1 MHAAVFV
8 DFENLFLSLKNRE
21 ELSGLRIRELSLGI
35 LDHLKERLSQDK
47 APMVLGRSY
56 AAFDT
61 YPGMEVAHDL
71 ALMGFDPQYVLV
83 GHAGKNSADVQ
94 LACDVCRVLY
104 RRPDIDAIV
113 IVSGDRDF
121 IPIARQ
127 VLEENRELRVVAIPD
142 STSGDLRMRVG
153 KDRFWNALDLIDVDR
168 SSRGGVASAAG
179 SGGDAEQPAADPAG
193 GSGGGA
199 EDSHKAAIV
208 GHIPVT
214 WRTDELP
221 KDDHIAERLQECVEL
236 ILRSQARH
244 GSSEVWLSPFLKGP
258 MSQHFSGLV
267 HPERRALINELR
279 LRGAIQIEER
289 ENQYADHPY
298 SVIVLDPANPLVRTA
313 ADRVK
318 QNDDPNWCIASY
330 HVSLSSAARSRSAA
344 LLARRSRSATS
355 SSLATALSRTRR
367 SCSSSS
373 ARSASRPRT
382 AAPNS
387 VASATRSA
395 GTPRSTTVT
404 RRSPRAAAPSRPT
417 PDATASSLASRTGR

>member
-8 DFENLFLSLKNRE
+8 DFENLFLSLKGRE

-35 LDHLKERLSQDK
+35 LEQLKQRLHLDK

-153 KDRFWNALDLIDVDR
+153 ADRFWNALDLIEVEDGPSKTLSEVNLG
-168 SSRGGVASAAG
+168 SSPGDPGAAS
-179 SGGDAEQPAADPAG
+179 SGDMSAEE
-193 GSGGGA
+193 SE
-199 EDSHKAAIV
+199 EDHSASIV

-214 WRTDELP
+214 WSVDEQS
-221 KDDHIAERLQECVEL
+221 DGSDVGQRLDQCIDL
-236 ILRSQARH
+236 ILRAQVRH

-258 MSQHFSGLV
+258 MSHHFSGLV

-279 LRGAIQIEER
+279 HRGVIQIEER

-298 SVIVLDPANPLVRTA
+298 SVIVLDQAHPMVTVA
-313 ADRVK
+313 
-318 QNDDPNWCIASY
+318 
-330 HVSLSSAARSRSAA
+330 AARAQKQDESH
-344 LLARRSRSATS
+344 
-355 SSLATALSRTRR
+355 
-367 SCSSSS
+367 
-373 ARSASRPRT
+373 
-382 AAPNS
+382 
-387 VASATRSA
+387 
-395 GTPRSTTVT
+395 
-404 RRSPRAAAPSRPT
+404 
-417 PDATASSLASRTGR
+417 

>member
-8 DFENLFLSLKNRE
+8 DFENLFLSLKGRE
-21 ELSGLRIRELSLGI
+21 ELSGFRIRELSLGI
-35 LDHLKERLSQDK
+35 LEQLKQRLHTDK

-153 KDRFWNALDLIDVDR
+153 ADRFWNALDLISVEKPEPKPAAEPAAQPVENGQP
-168 SSRGGVASAAG
+168 SEAVEGVAG
-179 SGGDAEQPAADPAG
+179 EELDE
-193 GSGGGA
+193 
-199 EDSHKAAIV
+199 HKAAIV

-221 KDDHIAERLQECVEL
+221 TDAHVAQRLDQCVEL
-236 ILRSQARH
+236 ILRAQVRH

-258 MSQHFSGLV
+258 MSHHFSGLV

-279 LRGAIQIEER
+279 HRGVIQIEER

-298 SVIVLDPANPLVRTA
+298 SVIVIDQTHPMVTVAAERTKKQDEAN
-313 ADRVK
+313 
-318 QNDDPNWCIASY
+318 
-330 HVSLSSAARSRSAA
+330 
-344 LLARRSRSATS
+344 
-355 SSLATALSRTRR
+355 
-367 SCSSSS
+367 
-373 ARSASRPRT
+373 
-382 AAPNS
+382 
-387 VASATRSA
+387 
-395 GTPRSTTVT
+395 
-404 RRSPRAAAPSRPT
+404 
-417 PDATASSLASRTGR
+417 

>member
-35 LDHLKERLSQDK
+35 LEQLKERLHKDK

-104 RRPDIDAIV
+104 RRPDIDAVV

-153 KDRFWNALDLIDVDR
+153 KDRFWNALDLIDV
-168 SSRGGVASAAG
+168 
-179 SGGDAEQPAADPAG
+179 ETPPKPAAPAPA
-193 GSGGGA
+193 SNGA
-199 EDSHKAAIV
+199 SEAPPAEGAAPAKEEKPEDEDTHKAAIV

-221 KDDHIAERLQECVEL
+221 QDAHVGERLDQCVEL
-236 ILRSQARH
+236 ILRAQVRH

-279 LRGAIQIEER
+279 HRGVIRIEER

-298 SVIVLDPANPLVRTA
+298 SVIVLDPAHPMV
-313 ADRVK
+313 
-318 QNDDPNWCIASY
+318 
-330 HVSLSSAARSRSAA
+330 
-344 LLARRSRSATS
+344 
-355 SSLATALSRTRR
+355 
-367 SCSSSS
+367 
-373 ARSASRPRT
+373 
-382 AAPNS
+382 
-387 VASATRSA
+387 
-395 GTPRSTTVT
+395 
-404 RRSPRAAAPSRPT
+404 RAASE
-417 PDATASSLASRTGR
+417 RTKKRDESN

>member
-21 ELSGLRIRELSLGI
+21 ELNGQRIRELCLGI
-35 LDHLKERLSQDK
+35 LEHLKARLQADK

-71 ALMGFDPQYVLV
+71 ALMGFDPQYVLT

-153 KDRFWNALDLIDVDR
+153 GERFWNALELIGDELRQSGKRPEAGPAQPSPDVAR
-168 SSRGGVASAAG
+168 AAEANG
-179 SGGDAEQPAADPAG
+179 PAPTHGGDQSVVVPERPARP
-193 GSGGGA
+193 
-199 EDSHKAAIV
+199 KAAII

-214 WRTDELP
+214 WRTADEPSHEVDLQ
-221 KDDHIAERLQECVEL
+221 DRLQQCVDL
-236 ILRSQARH
+236 ILRSQSRH
-244 GSSEVWLSPFLKGP
+244 GSAEVWLSPFLKGP

-267 HPERRALINELR
+267 HPERRALVNELR
-279 LRGAIQIEER
+279 HRGVIRIEER
-289 ENQYADHPY
+289 ANQYADHPY
-298 SVIVLDPANPLVRTA
+298 SVIVLDVAHPMVVA
-313 ADRVK
+313 AVDRAKKREEVK
-318 QNDDPNWCIASY
+318 
-330 HVSLSSAARSRSAA
+330 
-344 LLARRSRSATS
+344 
-355 SSLATALSRTRR
+355 
-367 SCSSSS
+367 
-373 ARSASRPRT
+373 
-382 AAPNS
+382 
-387 VASATRSA
+387 
-395 GTPRSTTVT
+395 
-404 RRSPRAAAPSRPT
+404 
-417 PDATASSLASRTGR
+417 

>member
-21 ELSGLRIRELSLGI
+21 ELGGQRIRDLCLGI
-35 LDHLKERLSQDK
+35 LEHLKARLHADK

-71 ALMGFDPQYVLV
+71 ALMGFDPQYVLT
-83 GHAGKNSADVQ
+83 GHGGKNSADVQ

-153 KDRFWNALDLIDVDR
+153 GDRFWNALDLIAVDHR
-168 SSRGGVASAAG
+168 HGNGNGNGSASAPTVAGSAVASALGGGANGPG
-179 SGGDAEQPAADPAG
+179 SGGDQERPAHG
-193 GSGGGA
+193 LGA
-199 EDSHKAAIV
+199 SLDDGKGDRLRHGKAAIV

-214 WRTDELP
+214 WRTE
-221 KDDHIAERLQECVEL
+221 DDALADSQQLERLQQCLDL
-236 ILRSQARH
+236 ILRSQVRH
-244 GSSEVWLSPFLKGP
+244 GSAEVWLSPFLKGP

-279 LRGAIQIEER
+279 HRGAIRIEER
-289 ENQYADHPY
+289 ANQYADHPY
-298 SVIVLDPANPLVRTA
+298 SVIVLEESHAMV
-313 ADRVK
+313 V
-318 QNDDPNWCIASY
+318 
-330 HVSLSSAARSRSAA
+330 AARDR
-344 LLARRSRSATS
+344 ARRREE
-355 SSLATALSRTRR
+355 
-367 SCSSSS
+367 
-373 ARSASRPRT
+373 
-382 AAPNS
+382 
-387 VASATRSA
+387 VK
-395 GTPRSTTVT
+395 
-404 RRSPRAAAPSRPT
+404 
-417 PDATASSLASRTGR
+417 

>member
-35 LDHLKERLSQDK
+35 LDHLKQRLSQDK

-153 KDRFWNALDLIDVDR
+153 KDRFWNALDLIDAGPAVQEPPGVVDP
-168 SSRGGVASAAG
+168 VAAG
-179 SGGDAEQPAADPAG
+179 ASEEPALERPPSSGDAAPDE
-193 GSGGGA
+193 
-199 EDSHKAAIV
+199 HKAEIV

-221 KDDHIAERLQECVEL
+221 KDDHIGERLSECVDL
-236 ILRSQARH
+236 ILRAQARH

-279 LRGAIQIEER
+279 LRGAIRIEER

-298 SVIVLDPANPLVRTA
+298 SVIVLDPVHPMV
-313 ADRVK
+313 
-318 QNDDPNWCIASY
+318 
-330 HVSLSSAARSRSAA
+330 
-344 LLARRSRSATS
+344 
-355 SSLATALSRTRR
+355 
-367 SCSSSS
+367 
-373 ARSASRPRT
+373 RSASE
-382 AAPNS
+382 
-387 VASATRSA
+387 
-395 GTPRSTTVT
+395 
-404 RRSPRAAAPSRPT
+404 RAKKSE
-417 PDATASSLASRTGR
+417 DQN

>member
-8 DFENLFLSLKNRE
+8 DFENLFLSLKGRE

-35 LDHLKERLSQDK
+35 LEQLKQRLHSDK

-153 KDRFWNALDLIDVDR
+153 ADRFWNALDLINVEKPAPKPSVETLVSGEVVVQGEALDVDVVDV
-168 SSRGGVASAAG
+168 GEVA
-179 SGGDAEQPAADPAG
+179 PV
-193 GSGGGA
+193 
-199 EDSHKAAIV
+199 HKAAIV

-221 KDDHIAERLQECVEL
+221 QDDHIAERLSQCVEL
-236 ILRSQARH
+236 ILRAQVRH

-258 MSQHFSGLV
+258 MSHHFSGLV

-279 LRGAIQIEER
+279 HRGVIQIEER

-298 SVIVLDPANPLVRTA
+298 SVIVLDQNHPMVTVTA
-313 ADRVK
+313 E
-318 QNDDPNWCIASY
+318 
-330 HVSLSSAARSRSAA
+330 
-344 LLARRSRSATS
+344 
-355 SSLATALSRTRR
+355 RTRKHDE
-367 SCSSSS
+367 
-373 ARSASRPRT
+373 A
-382 AAPNS
+382 N
-387 VASATRSA
+387 
-395 GTPRSTTVT
+395 
-404 RRSPRAAAPSRPT
+404 
-417 PDATASSLASRTGR
+417 

>member
-21 ELSGLRIRELSLGI
+21 ELTGQRIRDLCLGI
-35 LDHLKERLSQDK
+35 LEHLKARLHADK

-71 ALMGFDPQYVLV
+71 ALMGFDPQYVLT

-153 KDRFWNALDLIDVDR
+153 ADRFWNALDLIGDEVRSHRQAMDQASSAPVSVVTSALPLEPMAKSVPGAGAANGQSEHSTDDR
-168 SSRGGVASAAG
+168 LERAARNR
-179 SGGDAEQPAADPAG
+179 
-193 GSGGGA
+193 
-199 EDSHKAAIV
+199 AAIV

-214 WRTDELP
+214 WRTADDLP
-221 KDDHIAERLQECVEL
+221 HDGEVGERLAQCIDL
-236 ILRSQARH
+236 ILRAQVRH
-244 GSSEVWLSPFLKGP
+244 GSAEVWLSPFLKGP

-267 HPERRALINELR
+267 HPERRALVNELR
-279 LRGAIQIEER
+279 HRGVIRIEER

-298 SVIVLDPANPLVRTA
+298 SVIVLDA
-313 ADRVK
+313 AHPMVVAAQERAKKREEVK
-318 QNDDPNWCIASY
+318 
-330 HVSLSSAARSRSAA
+330 
-344 LLARRSRSATS
+344 
-355 SSLATALSRTRR
+355 
-367 SCSSSS
+367 
-373 ARSASRPRT
+373 
-382 AAPNS
+382 
-387 VASATRSA
+387 
-395 GTPRSTTVT
+395 
-404 RRSPRAAAPSRPT
+404 
-417 PDATASSLASRTGR
+417 

>member
-8 DFENLFLSLKNRE
+8 DFENLFLSLKGRE

-35 LDHLKERLSQDK
+35 LEQLKARLHK
-47 APMVLGRSY
+47 EKTPMVLGRSY

-104 RRPDIDAIV
+104 RRPDIDEIV

-127 VLEENRELRVVAIPD
+127 VLEENRELRVVSIPD

-153 KDRFWNALDLIDVDR
+153 ADRFWNALDLIDVDKPEPKLPAAPAPDKVAAA
-168 SSRGGVASAAG
+168 SNGAEAASA
-179 SGGDAEQPAADPAG
+179 SPPAADT
-193 GSGGGA
+193 A
-199 EDSHKAAIV
+199 EDPDEHKAAIV

-221 KDDHIAERLQECVEL
+221 ADSHVTERLNQCVEL
-236 ILRSQARH
+236 ILRAQVRH
-244 GSSEVWLSPFLKGP
+244 GSTEVWLSPFLKGP
-258 MSQHFSGLV
+258 MSHHFSGLV

-279 LRGAIQIEER
+279 HRGVIQIEER

-298 SVIVLDPANPLVRTA
+298 SVIVVDSTHPMVT
-313 ADRVK
+313 
-318 QNDDPNWCIASY
+318 
-330 HVSLSSAARSRSAA
+330 
-344 LLARRSRSATS
+344 SATE
-355 SSLATALSRTRR
+355 R
-367 SCSSSS
+367 SKKQDE
-373 ARSASRPRT
+373 A
-382 AAPNS
+382 N
-387 VASATRSA
+387 
-395 GTPRSTTVT
+395 
-404 RRSPRAAAPSRPT
+404 
-417 PDATASSLASRTGR
+417 

>member
-8 DFENLFLSLKNRE
+8 DFENLFLSLKSRE
-21 ELSGLRIRELSLGI
+21 ELTGHRIRDLCLGI
-35 LDHLKERLSQDK
+35 LENLKARLHADK

-153 KDRFWNALDLIDVDR
+153 GERFWNALDLMGVEARVVTRPDAGSSMPAATTDVPISISLPQADAN
-168 SSRGGVASAAG
+168 GVGADVGVDAGADAAG
-179 SGGDAEQPAADPAG
+179 SERGKVPR
-193 GSGGGA
+193 
-199 EDSHKAAIV
+199 AAIV

-214 WRTDELP
+214 WRTAEELP
-221 KDDHIAERLQECVEL
+221 ADSELGERLQECIEL
-236 ILRSQARH
+236 ILRAQVRH
-244 GSSEVWLSPFLKGP
+244 GSQEVWLSPFLKGP

-279 LRGAIQIEER
+279 HRGVIRIEER

-298 SVIVLDPANPLVRTA
+298 SVIVLDSAHPMVQVAIERA
-313 ADRVK
+313 KRREEVK
-318 QNDDPNWCIASY
+318 
-330 HVSLSSAARSRSAA
+330 
-344 LLARRSRSATS
+344 
-355 SSLATALSRTRR
+355 
-367 SCSSSS
+367 
-373 ARSASRPRT
+373 
-382 AAPNS
+382 
-387 VASATRSA
+387 
-395 GTPRSTTVT
+395 
-404 RRSPRAAAPSRPT
+404 
-417 PDATASSLASRTGR
+417 

>member
-8 DFENLFLSLKNRE
+8 DFENLFLSLKGRE
-21 ELSGLRIRELSLGI
+21 ELSGLRIRELALGI
-35 LDHLKERLSQDK
+35 LEQLKARLHKDK

-104 RRPDIDAIV
+104 RRPDIDEIV

-127 VLEENRELRVVAIPD
+127 VLEENRELRVVSIPD

-153 KDRFWNALDLIDVDR
+153 ADRFWNALDLIDVDK
-168 SSRGGVASAAG
+168 SEPKLPAAPAPDKVAAASNGVDAASA
-179 SGGDAEQPAADPAG
+179 SPPAADT
-193 GSGGGA
+193 A
-199 EDSHKAAIV
+199 EDPDEHKAAIV

-221 KDDHIAERLQECVEL
+221 ADSHVTERLDQCVEL
-236 ILRSQARH
+236 ILRAQVRH
-244 GSSEVWLSPFLKGP
+244 GSTEVWLSPFLKGP
-258 MSQHFSGLV
+258 MSHHFSGLV

-279 LRGAIQIEER
+279 HRGVIQIEER

-298 SVIVLDPANPLVRTA
+298 SVIVVNSTHSMVT
-313 ADRVK
+313 
-318 QNDDPNWCIASY
+318 
-330 HVSLSSAARSRSAA
+330 
-344 LLARRSRSATS
+344 SATE
-355 SSLATALSRTRR
+355 R
-367 SCSSSS
+367 SKKQDEV
-373 ARSASRPRT
+373 
-382 AAPNS
+382 N
-387 VASATRSA
+387 
-395 GTPRSTTVT
+395 
-404 RRSPRAAAPSRPT
+404 
-417 PDATASSLASRTGR
+417 

>member
-21 ELSGLRIRELSLGI
+21 ELSGQRIRDLCLGI
-35 LDHLKERLSQDK
+35 LEHLKARLHADK

-71 ALMGFDPQYVLV
+71 ALMGFDPQYVLT

-153 KDRFWNALDLIDVDR
+153 TERFWNALDLIGAEAR
-168 SSRGGVASAAG
+168 PQPKAPAA
-179 SGGDAEQPAADPAG
+179 AAAAAAAPAATPAADANALPVHNGNGNG
-193 GSGGGA
+193 GNGHAANGDELRLDRTA
-199 EDSHKAAIV
+199 RAKAAIV

-214 WRTDELP
+214 WRTADELP
-221 KDDHIAERLQECVEL
+221 HDAEVVERLAQCIDL
-236 ILRSQARH
+236 ILRSQVRH
-244 GSSEVWLSPFLKGP
+244 GSPEVWLSPFLKGP

-267 HPERRALINELR
+267 HPERRALVNELR
-279 LRGAIQIEER
+279 HRGVIRIEER

-298 SVIVLDPANPLVRTA
+298 SVIVLDA
-313 ADRVK
+313 AHPMV
-318 QNDDPNWCIASY
+318 
-330 HVSLSSAARSRSAA
+330 VAAHE
-344 LLARRSRSATS
+344 
-355 SSLATALSRTRR
+355 
-367 SCSSSS
+367 
-373 ARSASRPRT
+373 
-382 AAPNS
+382 
-387 VASATRSA
+387 
-395 GTPRSTTVT
+395 
-404 RRSPRAAAPSRPT
+404 RAKKREEIK
-417 PDATASSLASRTGR
+417 

>member
-35 LDHLKERLSQDK
+35 LEQLKARLHKDK

-153 KDRFWNALDLIDVDR
+153 ADRFWNALDLIDVEKPEPKPAVPAAN
-168 SSRGGVASAAG
+168 GEVAG
-179 SGGDAEQPAADPAG
+179 SGEAAAAP
-193 GSGGGA
+193 SA
-199 EDSHKAAIV
+199 EDGHDPEDPHKAAIV

-221 KDDHIAERLQECVEL
+221 QDAHVGERLHQCVEL
-236 ILRSQARH
+236 ILRAQVRH

-279 LRGAIQIEER
+279 HRGVIQIEER

-298 SVIVLDPANPLVRTA
+298 SVIVLDETHPMV
-313 ADRVK
+313 V
-318 QNDDPNWCIASY
+318 
-330 HVSLSSAARSRSAA
+330 
-344 LLARRSRSATS
+344 
-355 SSLATALSRTRR
+355 
-367 SCSSSS
+367 
-373 ARSASRPRT
+373 
-382 AAPNS
+382 
-387 VASATRSA
+387 
-395 GTPRSTTVT
+395 
-404 RRSPRAAAPSRPT
+404 AAAE
-417 PDATASSLASRTGR
+417 RTKKHDEAN

>member
-21 ELSGLRIRELSLGI
+21 ELNGQRTRELCLAI
-35 LDHLKERLSQDK
+35 LEHLKARLQVDK
-47 APMVLGRSY
+47 APMVIGRSY

-71 ALMGFDPQYVLV
+71 ALMGFDPQYVLT

-153 KDRFWNALDLIDVDR
+153 AERFWNALDLIGAEPRPVVQAQA
-168 SSRGGVASAAG
+168 VAG
-179 SGGDAEQPAADPAG
+179 PAEQSPDGAAPATVAEI
-193 GSGGGA
+193 GSNGA
-199 EDSHKAAIV
+199 SPVEDAKAAVERSARARAAIV

-214 WRTDELP
+214 WRTAEELP
-221 KDDHIAERLQECVEL
+221 KEHEIGDRLVQCVDL
-236 ILRSQARH
+236 ILRAQVRH
-244 GSSEVWLSPFLKGP
+244 GSPEVWLSPFLKGP
-258 MSQHFSGLV
+258 MSHHFSGLV
-267 HPERRALINELR
+267 HPERRALVNELR
-279 LRGAIQIEER
+279 HRGVIRIEER

-298 SVIVLDPANPLVRTA
+298 SVIVLDPAHAMV
-313 ADRVK
+313 
-318 QNDDPNWCIASY
+318 
-330 HVSLSSAARSRSAA
+330 
-344 LLARRSRSATS
+344 
-355 SSLATALSRTRR
+355 
-367 SCSSSS
+367 
-373 ARSASRPRT
+373 
-382 AAPNS
+382 
-387 VASATRSA
+387 
-395 GTPRSTTVT
+395 
-404 RRSPRAAAPSRPT
+404 AAAVER
-417 PDATASSLASRTGR
+417 AKKREEAK

>member
-8 DFENLFLSLKNRE
+8 DFENLFLSLKGRE
-21 ELSGLRIRELSLGI
+21 ELGGLRIRELSLGI
-35 LDHLKERLSQDK
+35 LEQLKERLYKDK

-104 RRPDIDAIV
+104 RRPDIDEIV

-127 VLEENRELRVVAIPD
+127 VLEENRELRVVSIPD
-142 STSGDLRMRVG
+142 NTSGDLRMRVG
-153 KDRFWNALDLIDVDR
+153 ADRFWNALDLIDVDK
-168 SSRGGVASAAG
+168 SEPKLPAAPVPDKVAAASNGAEAASA
-179 SGGDAEQPAADPAG
+179 SPLAADT
-193 GSGGGA
+193 A
-199 EDSHKAAIV
+199 EDPAEHKAAIV

-221 KDDHIAERLQECVEL
+221 ADSHVTDRLNQCVEL
-236 ILRSQARH
+236 ILRAQVRH
-244 GSSEVWLSPFLKGP
+244 GSTEVWLSPFLKGP
-258 MSQHFSGLV
+258 MSHHFSGLV

-279 LRGAIQIEER
+279 HRGVIQIEER

-298 SVIVLDPANPLVRTA
+298 SVIVVDSTHPMVT
-313 ADRVK
+313 
-318 QNDDPNWCIASY
+318 
-330 HVSLSSAARSRSAA
+330 
-344 LLARRSRSATS
+344 SATE
-355 SSLATALSRTRR
+355 RTQKQDE
-367 SCSSSS
+367 
-373 ARSASRPRT
+373 A
-382 AAPNS
+382 N
-387 VASATRSA
+387 
-395 GTPRSTTVT
+395 
-404 RRSPRAAAPSRPT
+404 
-417 PDATASSLASRTGR
+417 

>member
-21 ELSGLRIRELSLGI
+21 ELTGQRIRDLCLGI
-35 LDHLKERLSQDK
+35 LEHLKARLHADK

-71 ALMGFDPQYVLV
+71 ALMGFDPQYVLT

-153 KDRFWNALDLIDVDR
+153 SERFWNALELIGVE
-168 SSRGGVASAAG
+168 SRGAQKPAVAEATETAAASGAVPAAAVAAPPSNGQAAAAAAG
-179 SGGDAEQPAADPAG
+179 SANGQAEHPSHAEEIARLERAARSRA
-193 GSGGGA
+193 S
-199 EDSHKAAIV
+199 IV

-214 WRTDELP
+214 WRTADELP
-221 KDDHIAERLQECVEL
+221 HESELAERLAQCIDL
-236 ILRSQARH
+236 ILRAQIRH
-244 GSSEVWLSPFLKGP
+244 GSPEVWLSPFLKGP

-267 HPERRALINELR
+267 HPERRALVNELR
-279 LRGAIQIEER
+279 HRGIIRIEER
-289 ENQYADHPY
+289 ANQYADHPY
-298 SVIVLDPANPLVRTA
+298 SVIVLDA
-313 ADRVK
+313 AHPMVVAAQERAKKREEVK
-318 QNDDPNWCIASY
+318 
-330 HVSLSSAARSRSAA
+330 
-344 LLARRSRSATS
+344 
-355 SSLATALSRTRR
+355 
-367 SCSSSS
+367 
-373 ARSASRPRT
+373 
-382 AAPNS
+382 
-387 VASATRSA
+387 
-395 GTPRSTTVT
+395 
-404 RRSPRAAAPSRPT
+404 
-417 PDATASSLASRTGR
+417 

>member
-35 LDHLKERLSQDK
+35 LEHLKERLREDK

-153 KDRFWNALDLIDVDR
+153 KERFWNALDLIEERD
-168 SSRGGVASAAG
+168 GAG
-179 SGGDAEQPAADPAG
+179 PRKEPADP
-193 GSGGGA
+193 GA
-199 EDSHKAAIV
+199 AVAANGTASPEELAATAENSEESDEHKAAIV

-221 KDDHIAERLQECVEL
+221 QDVHLSERLQQCVEL
-236 ILRSQARH
+236 ILRAQVRH

-279 LRGAIQIEER
+279 HRGVIRIEER

-298 SVIVLDPANPLVRTA
+298 SVIVLDQAHPMV
-313 ADRVK
+313 VEG
-318 QNDDPNWCIASY
+318 
-330 HVSLSSAARSRSAA
+330 VE
-344 LLARRSRSATS
+344 
-355 SSLATALSRTRR
+355 
-367 SCSSSS
+367 
-373 ARSASRPRT
+373 
-382 AAPNS
+382 
-387 VASATRSA
+387 
-395 GTPRSTTVT
+395 
-404 RRSPRAAAPSRPT
+404 RAKKRDEVHGS
-417 PDATASSLASRTGR
+417 

>member
-8 DFENLFLSLKNRE
+8 DFENLFLSLKGRE
-21 ELSGLRIRELSLGI
+21 ELGGLRIRELSLGI
-35 LDHLKERLSQDK
+35 LQQLKERLHKDK

-83 GHAGKNSADVQ
+83 GHAGKNSADIQ

-153 KDRFWNALDLIDVDR
+153 SDRFWNALDLIDVKASEGDVVMPSATNGSVPR
-168 SSRGGVASAAG
+168 VDATASGVAATADGEDESHAA
-179 SGGDAEQPAADPAG
+179 S
-193 GSGGGA
+193 
-199 EDSHKAAIV
+199 IV

-221 KDDHIAERLQECVEL
+221 QDAQVEERLDQCVEL
-236 ILRSQARH
+236 ILRAQVRH
-244 GSSEVWLSPFLKGP
+244 GSLEVWLSPFLKGP

-279 LRGAIQIEER
+279 HRGVIQIEER

-298 SVIVLDPANPLVRTA
+298 SVIVVDQDHELVTA
-313 ADRVK
+313 A
-318 QNDDPNWCIASY
+318 AE
-330 HVSLSSAARSRSAA
+330 
-344 LLARRSRSATS
+344 
-355 SSLATALSRTRR
+355 RTRK
-367 SCSSSS
+367 
-373 ARSASRPRT
+373 AEEA
-382 AAPNS
+382 N
-387 VASATRSA
+387 
-395 GTPRSTTVT
+395 
-404 RRSPRAAAPSRPT
+404 
-417 PDATASSLASRTGR
+417 

>member
-1 MHAAVFV
+1 MSSSPMHAAVFV

-21 ELSGLRIRELSLGI
+21 ELTGHRIRDLCVGI
-35 LDHLKERLSQDK
+35 LENLKERMRAEK
-47 APMVLGRSY
+47 APMVFGRSY

-104 RRPDIDAIV
+104 RRPDIDELV

-153 KDRFWNALDLIDVDR
+153 AERFWNALDLIGAGER
-168 SSRGGVASAAG
+168 NGKRGPVPGAARPAVLAAVGEPAMVA
-179 SGGDAEQPAADPAG
+179 E
-193 GSGGGA
+193 GA
-199 EDSHKAAIV
+199 EGELTGEAAERANDDRATKARAAIV

-214 WRTDELP
+214 WRTADELP
-221 KDDHIAERLQECVEL
+221 ADDVAERLNQCVDL
-236 ILRSQARH
+236 ILRSQVRH

-267 HPERRALINELR
+267 HPERRALVNELR
-279 LRGAIQIEER
+279 HRGVIRIEER

-298 SVIVLDPANPLVRTA
+298 SVIVLDSAHPMVVA
-313 ADRVK
+313 AVE
-318 QNDDPNWCIASY
+318 
-330 HVSLSSAARSRSAA
+330 
-344 LLARRSRSATS
+344 
-355 SSLATALSRTRR
+355 
-367 SCSSSS
+367 
-373 ARSASRPRT
+373 
-382 AAPNS
+382 
-387 VASATRSA
+387 
-395 GTPRSTTVT
+395 
-404 RRSPRAAAPSRPT
+404 RAKKRDEPK
-417 PDATASSLASRTGR
+417 

>member
-21 ELSGLRIRELSLGI
+21 ELGGQRIRDLCLGI
-35 LDHLKERLSQDK
+35 LEHLKARLHADK

-71 ALMGFDPQYVLV
+71 ALMGFDPQYVLT

-104 RRPDIDAIV
+104 RRPDIDAVV

-153 KDRFWNALDLIDVDR
+153 AERFWNALDLI
-168 SSRGGVASAAG
+168 G
-179 SGGDAEQPAADPAG
+179 AEVRPAALPPIDLPAG
-193 GSGGGA
+193 
-199 EDSHKAAIV
+199 AARPEPAPAALPGINGNGNGNNGNGHQGPNGHGDERLDRNGRGRPNIV

-214 WRTDELP
+214 WRTDEPPADGELS
-221 KDDHIAERLQECVEL
+221 ERLQQCVDL
-236 ILRSQARH
+236 ILRSQVRH

-267 HPERRALINELR
+267 HPERRALVNELR
-279 LRGAIQIEER
+279 HRGAIRIEER
-289 ENQYADHPY
+289 ANQYADHPY
-298 SVIVLDPANPLVRTA
+298 SVIVLDAAHPLVA
-313 ADRVK
+313 AA
-318 QNDDPNWCIASY
+318 QE
-330 HVSLSSAARSRSAA
+330 RSRK
-344 LLARRSRSATS
+344 REE
-355 SSLATALSRTRR
+355 
-367 SCSSSS
+367 
-373 ARSASRPRT
+373 
-382 AAPNS
+382 
-387 VASATRSA
+387 VK
-395 GTPRSTTVT
+395 
-404 RRSPRAAAPSRPT
+404 
-417 PDATASSLASRTGR
+417 

>member
-21 ELSGLRIRELSLGI
+21 ELNGQRVREMCIGI
-35 LDHLKERLSQDK
+35 LEHLKARLQADK

-71 ALMGFDPQYVLV
+71 ALMGFDPQYVLT

-153 KDRFWNALDLIDVDR
+153 AERFWNALDLIGAELR
-168 SSRGGVASAAG
+168 LNKPAPAPAPAAARAEQGVAPQLVGAGAAA
-179 SGGDAEQPAADPAG
+179 AETNH
-193 GSGGGA
+193 GA
-199 EDSHKAAIV
+199 EVRSADTHGVDTHGVDTHGVDTHGNGVVPADDARAAERHVRPRAAIV

-214 WRTDELP
+214 WRTAEELP
-221 KDDHIAERLQECVEL
+221 HDVDLGERLQQCIDL
-236 ILRSQARH
+236 ILRAQVRH
-244 GSSEVWLSPFLKGP
+244 GSTEVWLSPFLKGP

-267 HPERRALINELR
+267 HPERRALVNELR
-279 LRGAIQIEER
+279 HRGVIRIEER

-298 SVIVLDPANPLVRTA
+298 SVIVLDPAHPMVTA
-313 ADRVK
+313 AVE
-318 QNDDPNWCIASY
+318 
-330 HVSLSSAARSRSAA
+330 
-344 LLARRSRSATS
+344 
-355 SSLATALSRTRR
+355 
-367 SCSSSS
+367 
-373 ARSASRPRT
+373 
-382 AAPNS
+382 
-387 VASATRSA
+387 
-395 GTPRSTTVT
+395 
-404 RRSPRAAAPSRPT
+404 RAKKREEAK
-417 PDATASSLASRTGR
+417 

>member
-35 LDHLKERLSQDK
+35 LEHLKERLSKDK

-153 KDRFWNALDLIDVDR
+153 KDRFWNALDLIDVKPAAEVAPAVADQ
-168 SSRGGVASAAG
+168 SVVASANEPQSVV
-179 SGGDAEQPAADPAG
+179 SGGISDDIVDA
-193 GSGGGA
+193 
-199 EDSHKAAIV
+199 HKAEIV

-221 KDDHIAERLQECVEL
+221 NDDNVGERLQQCIEL
-236 ILRSQARH
+236 ILRAQARH

-279 LRGAIQIEER
+279 LRGAIRIEER

-298 SVIVLDPANPLVRTA
+298 SVIVLDPAHAIV
-313 ADRVK
+313 
-318 QNDDPNWCIASY
+318 Q
-330 HVSLSSAARSRSAA
+330 SAAE
-344 LLARRSRSATS
+344 
-355 SSLATALSRTRR
+355 RTKQ
-367 SCSSSS
+367 
-373 ARSASRPRT
+373 ADEQ
-382 AAPNS
+382 N
-387 VASATRSA
+387 
-395 GTPRSTTVT
+395 
-404 RRSPRAAAPSRPT
+404 
-417 PDATASSLASRTGR
+417 